1 MTDSSIRWR
10 ILNYAPQ
17 LEKISPASRFRMKL
31 RTVKS
36 PALFLTLSVV
46 LYGSF
51 ASAAPIPL
59 AAQPFP
65 LGDVQLLDSP
75 FKAAMERNAAY
86 LLSLDPDRLLH
97 NTLLYA
103 GLKPKGELYGGWE
116 AKGIAGHTL
125 GHYLTAISQQYASTG
140 DKRFRDRIDYIVSQM
155 AECQK
160 LYGDGYIGALPPLE
174 LSTLRDFKKGI
185 VQPASPFNFKGGA
198 WVPWYTEHKVLAG
211 LKDAWVLG
219 GNQQAKDVTLKLAD
233 WIDSVTAG
241 LTPEQLQAMLQV
253 EQGGMSETLTEIYE
267 LTGNQKYLD
276 TAKRFY
282 HKAVMDPLLA
292 GRDSLPGLHANTQ
305 MPKVIGQAV
314 QYEATGDPD
323 GRKIAE
329 NFWDFVVHH
338 HSWVNGGNSDSEHF
352 FPEGKAAA
360 HLNPA
365 TAETCNVYNMLKLTK
380 HLFEWTPSVEY
391 ADFYERGLYNQ
402 ILASQEPTHGMF
414 TYFISLKPG
423 HFRTYSTPF
432 DSFWCCVGTGMENH
446 TKYGGAI
453 YYHAGDKLW
462 VNLFIPS
469 VLQWKEKGLLL
480 AQETT
485 YPLGDIVSFTV
496 KAAPASPLT
505 FLIRCPGWAGSPL
518 GFQLNGAP
526 LGVKSQ
532 PGQFAEVTR
541 VWKAGDR
548 LLIKIPMGLR
558 TEELEGSPNKVAFL
572 YGPLLLA
579 GDLGPVTP
587 TASFPYA
594 KNQADNF
601 RAPTADVPV
610 LVRPESGSLIDRIKR
625 LPGKELAFQTEGIGK
640 PTDVTLRPFIS
651 IPYERYN
658 IYWNVISEQDWKAR
672 AASIE
677 AAEAQQRADDA
688 RTVDEYRP
696 GEQQSEIDHAATSQ
710 NSAIGDFQDRKW
722 RDAHGWFEFQMKVL
736 PGQPQVLS
744 CTYWGGDRGH
754 VFDILVNGKVI
765 ATQTLDG
772 SNSGKFFQV
781 EYPIPASVLA
791 GKDKMTVHFQA
802 HPGSVAGGLFNARTL
817 KAVH

>member
-1 MTDSSIRWR
+1 
-10 ILNYAPQ
+10 
-17 LEKISPASRFRMKL
+17 
-31 RTVKS
+31 
-36 PALFLTLSVV
+36 
-46 LYGSF
+46 
-51 ASAAPIPL
+51 
-59 AAQPFP
+59 
-65 LGDVQLLDSP
+65 
-75 FKAAMERNAAY
+75 MERNAAY

-125 GHYLTAISQQYASTG
+125 GHYLTAISQQYAATG

-174 LSTLRDFKKGI
+174 LNTLRGFKKGI
-185 VQPASPFNFKGGA
+185 LELSGSFNFKGGA
-198 WVPWYTEHKVLAG
+198 WVPWYTEHKILAG

-219 GNQQAKDVTLKLAD
+219 GDPQAKDVTLKLAD

-241 LTPEQLQAMLQV
+241 LSPSQLQAMLQV
-253 EQGGMSETLTEIYE
+253 EHGGMSETLMEIYE
-267 LTGNQKYLD
+267 LTGNPKYLE
-276 TAKRFY
+276 TANRFY

-305 MPKVIGQAV
+305 IPKVIGQAV
-314 QYEATGDPD
+314 RYEVTGDPD
-323 GRKIAE
+323 GQKIAE

-338 HSWVNGGNSDSEHF
+338 HSWVNGGNSDNEHF
-352 FPEGKAAA
+352 FPAGKAAA
-360 HLNPA
+360 HLDPA

-462 VNLFIPS
+462 VSLFIPS

-480 AQETT
+480 EQQTA
-485 YPLGDIVSFTV
+485 YPLDGIVGFTV
-496 KAAPASPLT
+496 KAAPSSPLT
-505 FLIRCPGWAGSPL
+505 FLIRCPGWASGPL

-526 LGVKSQ
+526 LAVKSQ

-541 VWKAGDR
+541 IWKEGDR
-548 LLIKIPMGLR
+548 LLVKIPMDLR

-610 LVRPESGSLIDRIKR
+610 LVRPASGDLVNCIKR
-625 LPGKELAFQTEGIGK
+625 LPGKELAFQTVGIGK
-640 PTDVTLRPFIS
+640 PADVTLRPFIS

-658 IYWNVISEQDWKAR
+658 IYWDVVSEQDWKAR

-696 GEQQSEIDHAATSQ
+696 GEQQSEVDHSATSQ
-710 NSAIGDFQDRKW
+710 QSNIGNFQDRKW

-754 VFDILVNGKVI
+754 AFDILVNGKII
-765 ATQTLDG
+765 ATQTLNGEKPG
-772 SNSGKFFQV
+772 SFFQV

-791 GKDKMTVHFQA
+791 GKDKATIRLQA
-802 HPGSVAGGLFNARTL
+802 HAGSVAGGLFDARTL
-817 KAVH
+817 KAAH

>member
-1 MTDSSIRWR
+1 
-10 ILNYAPQ
+10 
-17 LEKISPASRFRMKL
+17 
-31 RTVKS
+31 
-36 PALFLTLSVV
+36 
-46 LYGSF
+46 
-51 ASAAPIPL
+51 
-59 AAQPFP
+59 
-65 LGDVQLLDSP
+65 
-75 FKAAMERNAAY
+75 MERNAAY
-86 LLSLDPDRLLH
+86 LLTIDPDRLLH

-125 GHYLTAISQQYASTG
+125 GHYLTAISQQYAATG

-174 LSTLRDFKKGI
+174 LATLRGFKKGI
-185 VQPASPFNFKGGA
+185 VEPSSPFNFKGGA

-219 GNQQAKDVTLKLAD
+219 GNPQAKDVTLKLAD

-241 LTPEQLQAMLQV
+241 LTPAQLQAMLQV
-253 EQGGMSETLTEIYE
+253 EQGGMSETLMEIYE
-267 LTGNQKYLD
+267 LTGNPKYLD
-276 TAKRFY
+276 TANRFY

-292 GRDSLPGLHANTQ
+292 GRDNLPGLHANTQ

-314 QYEATGDPD
+314 RYEATGNPD
-323 GRKIAE
+323 GQKIAE
-329 NFWDFVVHH
+329 NFWNFVVLH
-338 HSWVNGGNSDSEHF
+338 HSWVNGGDSDSEHF

-360 HLNPA
+360 HLGPA

-380 HLFEWTPSVEY
+380 HLFEWAPSVEY

-402 ILASQEPTHGMF
+402 ILASQEPMHGMF

-469 VLQWKEKGLLL
+469 VLQWKEKGLVLEQQT
-480 AQETT
+480 A
-485 YPLGDIVSFTV
+485 YPLDGIIGFTV

-505 FLIRCPGWAGSPL
+505 FLIRCPGWANAPL

-526 LGVKSQ
+526 LAVKSQ

-548 LLIKIPMGLR
+548 LLVKIPMALR
-558 TEELEGSPNKVAFL
+558 TEELEGSSNKVAFL

-610 LVRPESGSLIDRIKR
+610 LVRPESGNLIDKIKR

-640 PTDVTLRPFIS
+640 PADVTLRPFIS

-658 IYWNVISEQDWKAR
+658 IYWDVVSEQDWKVR
-672 AASIE
+672 AAAIE

-696 GEQQSEIDHAATSQ
+696 GEQQSEIDHSATSQ

-722 RDAHGWFEFQMKVL
+722 RDAHGWFEFQLKVL

-754 VFDILVNGKVI
+754 AFDILVNGKVI

-772 SNSGKFFQV
+772 SKSGKFFQV

-791 GKDKMTVHFQA
+791 GKDKATIRFQA
-802 HPGSVAGGLFNARTL
+802 HAGSVAGGLFDARML
-817 KAVH
+817 KAAH

>member
-1 MTDSSIRWR
+1 
-10 ILNYAPQ
+10 
-17 LEKISPASRFRMKL
+17 
-31 RTVKS
+31 
-36 PALFLTLSVV
+36 
-46 LYGSF
+46 
-51 ASAAPIPL
+51 
-59 AAQPFP
+59 
-65 LGDVQLLDSP
+65 
-75 FKAAMERNAAY
+75 MERNAAY

-125 GHYLTAISQQYASTG
+125 GHYLTAISQQYAATG

-174 LSTLRDFKKGI
+174 LNTLRGFKKGI
-185 VQPASPFNFKGGA
+185 LELSGSFNFKGGA
-198 WVPWYTEHKVLAG
+198 WVPWYTEHKILAG

-219 GNQQAKDVTLKLAD
+219 GNAQAKDVTLKLAD

-241 LTPEQLQAMLQV
+241 LSPAQQQAMLQV
-253 EQGGMSETLTEIYE
+253 EQGGMSETLMEIYE
-267 LTGNQKYLD
+267 LTGNPKYLD
-276 TAKRFY
+276 TANRFY

-292 GRDSLPGLHANTQ
+292 GRDNLPGLHANTQ
-305 MPKVIGQAV
+305 IPKVIGQAV
-314 QYEATGDPD
+314 RYEVTGNLD
-323 GRKIAE
+323 GQKIAE
-329 NFWDFVVHH
+329 NFWDMVVHH

-352 FPEGKAAA
+352 FPEGQAAR
-360 HLNPA
+360 HLDPA

-453 YYHAGDKLW
+453 YYHSGDKLW
-462 VNLFIPS
+462 VSLFIPS
-469 VLQWKEKGLLL
+469 VLRWTEKGLLL
-480 AQETT
+480 EQQTD
-485 YPLGDIVSFTV
+485 YPLGDVVAFTV
-496 KAAPASPLT
+496 KAAPAGPLT
-505 FLIRCPGWAGSPL
+505 FLIRCPGWAGGPL

-526 LGVKSQ
+526 LAVKSQ

-548 LLIKIPMGLR
+548 LLVKIPMALR

-587 TASFPYA
+587 TDSFPYA

-610 LVRPESGSLIDRIKR
+610 LVRPENGNLMDSIKR
-625 LPGKELAFQTEGIGK
+625 VPGKELAFQTVGIGK
-640 PTDVTLRPFIS
+640 PVDVTLRPFIS

-658 IYWNVISEQDWKAR
+658 IYWDVVSEQDWKTR

-696 GEQQSEIDHAATSQ
+696 GEQQSEVDHSMTSQ
-710 NSAIGDFQDRKW
+710 QSNIGNFQDRKW

-754 VFDILVNGKVI
+754 TFDILVNGKVI
-765 ATQTLDG
+765 ATQTLNAEKPG
-772 SNSGKFFQV
+772 SFFQV
-781 EYPIPASVLA
+781 EYPIPASALA
-791 GKDKMTVHFQA
+791 GKDKATIRLQA
-802 HPGSVAGGLFNARTL
+802 HAGSVAGGLFDARTL
-817 KAVH
+817 KAAH